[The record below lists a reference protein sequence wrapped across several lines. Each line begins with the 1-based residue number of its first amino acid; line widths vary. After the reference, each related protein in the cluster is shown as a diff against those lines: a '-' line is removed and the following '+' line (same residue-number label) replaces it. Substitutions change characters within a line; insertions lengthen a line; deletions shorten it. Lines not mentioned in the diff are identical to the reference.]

1 MTEFINHTN
10 HPSSRWEEGQRQAAE
25 AYGTIVDLSFPRI
38 PADWDAQAVHRLAEE
53 NAREILARKPMAVLV
68 QGEFTYTFALVCL
81 LKDAGIAVLSA
92 CSERLVRERTDEN
105 GEIVRESRFV
115 FRRFRAY

>member
-25 AYGTIVDLSFPRI
+25 AYGTVVDLPFPRI
-38 PADWDAQAVHRLAEE
+38 PAVHRLAEE
-53 NAREILARKPMAVLV
+53 NAQEILARKPMAVLV

-81 LKDAGIAVLSA
+81 LKAAGIAVLSA

>member
-10 HPSSRWEEGQRQAAE
+10 HPSSRWEDGQRQAAE
-25 AYGTIVDLSFPRI
+25 AYGTIVDLPFPRI
-38 PADWDAQAVHRLAEE
+38 LADWDAQAVHRLAEE
-53 NAREILARKPMAVLV
+53 NAQEILARKPMAVLV
-68 QGEFTYTFALVCL
+68 QGEFTYTFALVSL

-92 CSERLVRERTDEN
+92 CSERLVNERVDEN
-105 GEIVRESRFV
+105 GETIRESRFL